1 MKNLIRKILK
11 EEVKQKSLTV
21 VFGGISYA
29 TPTWMEEQW
38 VNAGL
43 PTDNVKFL
51 KHTSNTLSTLKKQY
65 NVNKIMGFSAGG
77 LKIWKEIDNN
87 PNEYDFIGLIDP
99 STPVC
104 ESTLP
109 NNVKMVSRY
118 ENWSWCCGGPM
129 TDNPRK
135 NSYYNN
141 LKKMENLGLS
151 KHTNKKHKFIP
162 EEFFKNYKDEL
173 LE

>member
-51 KHTSNTLSTLKKQY
+51 KHTSNTLSTLKKQ
-65 NVNKIMGFSAGG
+65 F
-77 LKIWKEIDNN
+77 LEWKLLLNQ
-87 PNEYDFIGLIDP
+87 
-99 STPVC
+99 
-104 ESTLP
+104 
-109 NNVKMVSRY
+109 VS
-118 ENWSWCCGGPM
+118 P
-129 TDNPRK
+129 
-135 NSYYNN
+135 
-141 LKKMENLGLS
+141 L
-151 KHTNKKHKFIP
+151 
-162 EEFFKNYKDEL
+162 
-173 LE
+173 